1 MERLGKKNYEDFDLT
16 IFSRKTFDMF
26 NRGQQWKDDYAM
38 DEAGTFS
45 KILKHAWYPFTG
57 CCLEHAGE
65 KQGTG
70 PKNRTLRSAGA

>member
-1 MERLGKKNYEDFDLT
+1 
-16 IFSRKTFDMF
+16 
-26 NRGQQWKDDYAM
+26 M